1 MPTTPLEAEGF
12 ITGGLGSPLLSD
24 DEEIVSQLIN
34 HRPQRVRR
42 RRWCTQ
48 KIGGSIIAGRWRP
61 IAIIIFVLVA
71 WIGLFASIW
80 SVYSCDLYIVEYPTG
95 GLQLAI
101 TGIGTSTYQKEVKV
115 DNNTTTQQQSHMEKV
130 CLEYAG
136 LNKHAEIASMKDFF
150 PTNTSIQVYAKL
162 APSFYF
168 VGMAALLVFACTLI
182 LHYPEIFTAKIDEIE
197 EEEYPIRC
205 MTLSIAVAGTCL
217 VLAGIFHLLSLHGLK
232 FNYDHSSSITA
243 TTQRPICNPE
253 FSQCT
258 LGKGGHWAAFAIFSS
273 LVCGLISC
281 IATYHIGCK
290 RNTVQ
295 SRTIR
300 EYNL

>member
-12 ITGGLGSPLLSD
+12 ITDGLGSPLLSD

-34 HRPQRVRR
+34 HQPRQRRHI
-42 RRWCTQ
+42 CC
-48 KIGGSIIAGRWRP
+48 SIIASRWRP
-61 IAIIIFVLVA
+61 IAMIIFVLVA

-80 SVYSCDLYIVEYPTG
+80 SVYSCDLYIVEYPQG
-95 GLQLAI
+95 GLQLSI

-115 DNNTTTQQQSHMEKV
+115 DNNTTTQQQSHMENV

-136 LNKHAEIASMKDFF
+136 LNKHAEIASMKEFF

-168 VGMAALLVFACTLI
+168 VGMAVLLVFACNII
-182 LHYPEIFTAKIDEIE
+182 LHYPEILTAKMDEIE

-205 MTLSIAVAGTCL
+205 MTFSIAVAGTCL

-232 FNYDHSSSITA
+232 FNYDHSSSSSTA

-290 RNTVQ
+290 RNTVL
-295 SRTIR
+295 RVGR
-300 EYNL
+300 